1 MLAAFLASWRL
12 NVLTI
17 LEYRANAYLWFAFTA
32 VYHATAVA
40 ALAVAL
46 HTFPSMDGWNM
57 RQMFFLYALW
67 MMGHELHNG
76 VLFGVVSVPDFIREG
91 RFDRFLVR
99 PLDALFQVITVPQAT
114 IPDGFLLAVVT
125 FSFAAWLVHLRFTP
139 VATAAVVLTVLGGAM
154 IDFGISLAVATV
166 AFWFVRVDA
175 LRWAVM
181 SLEQEFTRYPLDIYS
196 RGVQLTLTFIL
207 PFAFMNYYP
216 ASWLLHKAP
225 GAVHLAPQV
234 GVVTP
239 LIGLACTSLAYAF
252 WRAGLRRYQSTGS

>member
-1 MLAAFLASWRL
+1 
-12 NVLTI
+12 
-17 LEYRANAYLWFAFTA
+17 
-32 VYHATAVA
+32 
-40 ALAVAL
+40 
-46 HTFPSMDGWNM
+46 
-57 RQMFFLYALW
+57 
-67 MMGHELHNG
+67 
-76 VLFGVVSVPDFIREG
+76 
-91 RFDRFLVR
+91 
-99 PLDALFQVITVPQAT
+99 
-114 IPDGFLLAVVT
+114 
-125 FSFAAWLVHLRFTP
+125 
-139 VATAAVVLTVLGGAM
+139 M

-196 RGVQLTLTFIL
+196 RGVQLTLTFVL